1 MTDLAMQ
8 YAELRRTVSDLH
20 TTRGDLAHGKARLH
34 ESFGSYL
41 GTGWTGAAA
50 DSFRDGWSTWAEGVD
65 DVLDALDSM
74 GELLTENAR
83 AFGVHDSLSGASID
97 RLHHRLGGAG

>member
-1 MTDLAMQ
+1 VTELAIQ
-8 YAELRRTVSDLH
+8 YGELQRTVADLH
-20 TTRGDLAHGKARLH
+20 ATHGELARGKGRLH
-34 ESFGSYL
+34 ESCGSYL

-65 DVLDALDSM
+65 DVLDALGSM

-83 AFGVHDSLSGASID
+83 AFRSDDSLTGSSID
-97 RLHHRLGGAG
+97 RLHHRLGDAT